1 MTSKTQAPLAGI
13 RVLDLSRILAGP
25 WAAQSLADLGAE
37 VIKVERPVAGD
48 DTRHWGPPYLQNR
61 QGENTE
67 ETAYFMAAN
76 RGKKSI
82 TVDITN
88 IKGQEIIH
96 KLIAQSDIVIE
107 NYKVDGLKKYGL
119 DYASIKDAH
128 PSLIY
133 CSITGFGQTGPYRH
147 RAGYDFMI
155 QGMGG
160 LMSITGEKDELPG
173 GGPQKVG
180 VAVTDIFTGLYATI
194 AIQGAL
200 LERHN
205 SGLGQ
210 HIDLALF
217 DVQAAVLANQATN
230 YLVGGTQPRRLGN
243 SHPNIVPYQAF
254 ATLDSHIILA
264 VGNDKQFARF
274 AKLAQCDS
282 WLFDARFATNPA
294 RVKNRETVCDA
305 VAAVIAKQSSEYW
318 LKALETEGVPC
329 GPINTIDQV
338 FSDPQL
344 LSRGMRVPIE
354 HPLSDTLELV
364 GNPIHYSRTEINDK
378 RMAPLLGQDT
388 ETLLSTLLGY
398 SEEEISVIK
407 KDQAI

>member
-1 MTSKTQAPLAGI
+1 
-13 RVLDLSRILAGP
+13 
-25 WAAQSLADLGAE
+25 
-37 VIKVERPVAGD
+37 
-48 DTRHWGPPYLQNR
+48 
-61 QGENTE
+61 
-67 ETAYFMAAN
+67 
-76 RGKKSI
+76 
-82 TVDITN
+82 VDITS

-200 LERHN
+200 LERHS

-243 SHPNIVPYQAF
+243 AHPNIVPYQAF

-274 AKLAQCDS
+274 AKLANCDH
-282 WLFDARFATNPA
+282 WLDDERFATNRA
-294 RVKNRETVCDA
+294 RVENRELVCDA
-305 VAAVIAKQSSEYW
+305 VAAAIAEHSSEYW
-318 LKALETEGVPC
+318 LEALETEGVPS

-344 LSRGMRVPIE
+344 LSRGMRVPVE

-364 GNPIHYSRTEINDK
+364 GNPINYSRTEINDK

-388 ETLLSTLLGY
+388 EVLLSTLLGY
-398 SEEEISVIK
+398 SEEEISAIK